1 MVGAQ
6 NIFPSL
12 VNSLYVKS
20 QVYLV
25 FLGLRCGVGKKLQH
39 LLFRPTLYIT
49 LSPPFSVGRTNR
61 TRIFREECLHYKP
74 WSPTQPKS
82 QKDSSMDQ
90 SKPQN
95 SLLFAHKFKFLIPSF
110 IKIVN
115 EVSTTLIVLTVIS
128 KESIHT
134 FTQ

>member
-1 MVGAQ
+1 M
-6 NIFPSL
+6 
-12 VNSLYVKS
+12 
-20 QVYLV
+20 
-25 FLGLRCGVGKKLQH
+25 
-39 LLFRPTLYIT
+39 
-49 LSPPFSVGRTNR
+49 
-61 TRIFREECLHYKP
+61 
-74 WSPTQPKS
+74 QPNS

-95 SLLFAHKFKFLIPSF
+95 SLLFAHKFELLIPSF